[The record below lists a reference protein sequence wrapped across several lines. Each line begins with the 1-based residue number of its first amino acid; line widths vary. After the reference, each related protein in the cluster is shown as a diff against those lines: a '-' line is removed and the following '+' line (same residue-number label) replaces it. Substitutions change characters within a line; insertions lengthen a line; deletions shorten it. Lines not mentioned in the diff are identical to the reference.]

1 MSLSSLNYT
10 GKMPYNKLRG
20 TLPTGFR
27 ILSKKQNAA
36 YNRAKAKLRQEQKAK
51 ERVAVQLHR
60 NERVLDF
67 VENAQYKA
75 VMKKA
80 KMKYKK

>member
-1 MSLSSLNYT
+1 
-10 GKMPYNKLRG
+10 MPCNKLRG

-36 YNRAKAKLRQEQKAK
+36 YNRAKAKLRREQKAK
-51 ERVAVQLHR
+51 ERVAVQLHH

>member
-1 MSLSSLNYT
+1 
-10 GKMPYNKLRG
+10 MPCNKLRG

-27 ILSKKQNAA
+27 ILNKKQNAA

-51 ERVAVQLHR
+51 ENIRVQLHK

-67 VENAQYKA
+67 VENTQYKA

>member
-1 MSLSSLNYT
+1 
-10 GKMPYNKLRG
+10 MPYNKLRG
-20 TLPTGFR
+20 NLPTGFR

-36 YNRAKAKLRQEQKAK
+36 YNRAKAKLRREQKAK
-51 ERVAVQLHR
+51 ERVAVQLHH